1 MGHPRSESMPS
12 LGELSSGLQENE
24 ARLRQ
29 VFANCSDVIF
39 RKLCSQAEEAQAETL
54 LIYLDGLTN
63 TAELEQVILKPLV
76 YEMERS
82 NRQGQTYVQEAI
94 RTGQLAAA
102 HITVNSDLNEIV
114 EGILTGKAALMTQ
127 GEAIAILADFNDF
140 PKRSVEEPALEASI
154 RGPREGFTEVLRTNT
169 SLIRR
174 KLATPLLKMESIRLG
189 SISSTGIVIVYL
201 EGTASSSL
209 VEEVRS
215 RLKRVQVKS
224 VLDSSYLEEYLE
236 DQKYSPFPQIQNTER
251 PDTVAASLLEG
262 KVAIIV
268 NGSPNVLLAPMTFW
282 NGFQAAEDHYEKFW
296 YVSAVRLIRFILFM
310 MSLLL
315 PSFYVALTTYHP
327 QMIPVALMMSI
338 SSAREG
344 VPFPTVVETLMMEI
358 MFEGLREAGLRLPRA
373 IGSAVSIVGALV
385 IGEAAVQAGFI
396 SAPIVIIV
404 ASTGIASF
412 SIPRYSMSLPFR
424 LLRFPLLVL
433 SGTFGFFGIGA
444 GVIAILIHL
453 CTLES
458 FKVPYFTPF
467 APLHLKQLKDTII
480 RAPKERQ
487 ES

>member
-1 MGHPRSESMPS
+1 MIDPISSSKPL
-12 LGELSSGLQENE
+12 LGTLTNQLQENE
-24 ARLRQ
+24 NALRE
-29 VFANCSDVIF
+29 VFANCSDIVF
-39 RKLCSQAEEAQAETL
+39 RRIPSHEPSETL
-54 LIYLDGLTN
+54 LIYTDGLIDTV
-63 TAELEQVILKPLV
+63 ELEQVFIKPFI
-76 YEMERS
+76 YEFELRQERGLS
-82 NRQGQTYVQEAI
+82 NLRKSIKDG
-94 RTGQLAAA
+94 LLPAAQ
-102 HITVNSDLNEIV
+102 ISTSSDMSEIV
-114 EGILTGKAALMTQ
+114 GGILSGKVAVITQ
-127 GEAIAILADFNDF
+127 GEPHALLADFTKF
-140 PKRSVEEPALEASI
+140 PSRSVDEPALEASI

-174 KLATPLLKMESIRLG
+174 KLATPMLKLESMRIG
-189 SISSTGIVIVYL
+189 SVSPTDTVLAYL
-201 EGTASSSL
+201 EGAATPQL
-209 VEEVRS
+209 IHEVRN
-215 RLKRVQVKS
+215 RLQRIQLKT
-224 VLDSSYLEEYLE
+224 VLDSSYIEEYIE
-236 DQKYSPFPQIQNTER
+236 DQRFSPFPLIQNTER
-251 PDTVAASLLEG
+251 PDTVASSLMEG
-262 KVAIIV
+262 KVAILV

-282 NGFQAAEDHYEKFW
+282 NGFQAAEDHYEKFL
-296 YVSAVRLIRFILFM
+296 YVTAVRIIRFILFV

-344 VPFPTVVETLMMEI
+344 IPFPTVVETLLMEI

-444 GVIAILIHL
+444 GIIAILIHL

-458 FKVPYFTPF
+458 FGIPYFTPI
-467 APLHLKQLKDTII
+467 APLHVKQLKDTVV
-480 RAPKERQ
+480 RAPRERNG
-487 ES
+487 S